1 MKNKKI
7 LLQNVLVF
15 VPFFQLYIVNFFQI
29 RIAETIKLFIFAG
42 IYLLLFNISRIAF
55 NRYFR
60 IKNTEYFLVIIF
72 YLSFNYSNI
81 TIFVYFEAFDPIKYI
96 PNYSFFS
103 FLILTVLLLLVS
115 TRSFFDKLFEYLIL
129 FYVVFV
135 VLISFNSIG
144 FDLQEKNIDTQV
156 KNDYININLE
166 SKPDLYF
173 IIYDGLPSLETM
185 EQFYDY
191 DSIKFEKLFNENNL
205 TNYGLAT
212 SSFGRTKYTMS
223 SLFNMEYIFVEG
235 DIPFS
240 DRAILSNKYR
250 TGDTVF
256 ENILRNNN
264 YSIYKFGMAFNCN
277 KNKKDICL
285 NENIK
290 NYTEKNSVYYDLI
303 MRTPLKILI
312 EKGLVTLSPSLSI
325 GCQNG
330 CNDPELD
337 EIFINIDNKNKPKA
351 VFLHFMDTHGP
362 YLLGKN
368 CKLLDEPIFDLP
380 KTNIKSYKESLDCA
394 LKKINDLITIL
405 DLENDIVFIQSDHGP
420 NYEKME
426 LTDIEDLTTEQV
438 LNRYSTFSISNLDT
452 FCDKSNN
459 NLNNTVNT
467 FVYFT
472 NCFAISEI
480 PLLEAKNF
488 LAFGKINSFVFDITD
503 VVQEAL
509 LSNYK

>member
-81 TIFVYFEAFDPIKYI
+81 TIFVYFEAFDAIKYI

-144 FDLQEKNIDTQV
+144 FGLQEKNIDTQV

-212 SSFGRTKYTMS
+212 SSFG
-223 SLFNMEYIFVEG
+223 
-235 DIPFS
+235 
-240 DRAILSNKYR
+240 
-250 TGDTVF
+250 
-256 ENILRNNN
+256 
-264 YSIYKFGMAFNCN
+264 
-277 KNKKDICL
+277 
-285 NENIK
+285 
-290 NYTEKNSVYYDLI
+290 
-303 MRTPLKILI
+303 
-312 EKGLVTLSPSLSI
+312 KGSLSSV
-325 GCQNG
+325 
-330 CNDPELD
+330 PYHPD
-337 EIFINIDNKNKPKA
+337 ESHPNK
-351 VFLHFMDTHGP
+351 
-362 YLLGKN
+362 
-368 CKLLDEPIFDLP
+368 
-380 KTNIKSYKESLDCA
+380 S
-394 LKKINDLITIL
+394 
-405 DLENDIVFIQSDHGP
+405 
-420 NYEKME
+420 
-426 LTDIEDLTTEQV
+426 
-438 LNRYSTFSISNLDT
+438 SI
-452 FCDKSNN
+452 
-459 NLNNTVNT
+459 
-467 FVYFT
+467 
-472 NCFAISEI
+472 
-480 PLLEAKNF
+480 
-488 LAFGKINSFVFDITD
+488 
-503 VVQEAL
+503 
-509 LSNYK
+509 